1 MGARTIQR
9 SFAEQH
15 ALNRQAWERLVDD
28 PALQDALER
37 METDRDGNL
46 LMSPPPKKPHA
57 RRANRIAQL
66 LNRLLKPE
74 GGAQV
79 DETVSTLEGVK
90 VPDVAWYSAA
100 RAEASDADE
109 DDLLSVVAPDLCV
122 EVLSP
127 GNTAREIREKLA
139 AYFAIGVREVWVC
152 DLKGEM
158 SFYGPEGPMERSAVC
173 PDFPRHIPA
182 KILPS

>member
-1 MGARTIQR
+1 MGATTIQP

-15 ALNRQAWERLVDD
+15 ALNRQGWELLVDD
-28 PALQDALER
+28 TALQDAPER

-57 RRANRIAQL
+57 RRTNRIAQL
-66 LNRLLKPE
+66 LNQLLRPE

-100 RAEASDADE
+100 RAEASDAEEDE
-109 DDLLSVVAPDLCV
+109 LLSIVAPDLCV

-127 GNTAREIREKLA
+127 SNTAREIREKTA
-139 AYFAIGVREVWVC
+139 AYLA
-152 DLKGEM
+152 M
-158 SFYGPEGPMERSAVC
+158 
-173 PDFPRHIPA
+173 
-182 KILPS
+182 

>member
-1 MGARTIQR
+1 MSATTVQR

-15 ALNRQAWERLVDD
+15 ALNRQVWERLVDD
-28 PALQDALER
+28 PTLNDVLEKI
-37 METDRDGNL
+37 ETDRDGDL

-66 LNRLLKPE
+66 LNQLLKPT

-109 DDLLSVVAPDLCV
+109 DDLLSVVAPDVCV

-127 GNTAREIREKLA
+127 GNTVREIRKKTA
-139 AYFAIGVREVWVC
+139 AYFAMGVREVWVC
-152 DLKGEM
+152 NLKGEM
-158 SFYGPEGPMERSAVC
+158 TFYGPQGPLEGSTIC
-173 PDFPRHIPA
+173 PEFPRQIPA
-182 KILPS
+182 KIIVR